1 MPQAAVKAKRTVA
14 KPKKDREQKKRDR
27 ALDEALEESFP
38 GSDPVSITQPAPTQP
53 GQLRE
58 NSDQAGADKAGRN
71 EKQPA

>member
-1 MPQAAVKAKRTVA
+1 MLQAATKAKRAGT
-14 KPKKDREQKKRDR
+14 KPKKDREQKKRDQ
-27 ALDEALEESFP
+27 ALDEGLKESFP

-53 GQLRE
+53 EQAPE